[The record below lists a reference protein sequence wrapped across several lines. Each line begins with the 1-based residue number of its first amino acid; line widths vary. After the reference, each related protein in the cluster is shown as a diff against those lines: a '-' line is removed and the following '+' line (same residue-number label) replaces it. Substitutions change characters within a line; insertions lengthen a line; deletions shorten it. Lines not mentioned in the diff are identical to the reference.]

1 MKQGNERKGR
11 REVGE
16 EGGSGECRKG
26 GGGEK
31 EDLSWVGGLK

>member
-1 MKQGNERKGR
+1 M
-11 REVGE
+11 VGE

-31 EDLSWVGGLK
+31 EDLSWVGGLQKPCGA